1 MSGLFITFEGGEG
14 SGKSSQINLLG
25 KFLESI
31 GKKFELTREPGGTP
45 LAEKLRYIVLTGDAD
60 KLDPI
65 TESLLYLGAR
75 ADHWIRKIKP
85 ELDAGK
91 IVISDR
97 FHDSSIIYQGF
108 CKGVSMDLLNSTF
121 LAITNGR
128 IPDRTYLIDID
139 PKIGIKRSM
148 ARKENN
154 ETRFEKMDISFHE
167 DVRKNFLKLASG
179 DKRFMVVDGS
189 QSIDTISEIIKKD
202 IIELFSL
209 KN

>member
-14 SGKSSQINLLG
+14 SGKSLQVKLLG

-60 KLDPI
+60 KLDPV

-75 ADHWIRKIKP
+75 SDHWVRKIKP

-91 IVISDR
+91 TVISDR

-108 CKGVSMDLLNSTF
+108 CKGVSIELLNSIF

-139 PKIGIKRSM
+139 PKIGVKRSM

-167 DVRKNFLKLASG
+167 KVRENFLKLANS
-179 DKRFMVVDGS
+179 DKRFMIIDGS
-189 QSIDTISEIIKKD
+189 QSIDAISELIKKD
-202 IIELFSL
+202 ILELFSTR
-209 KN
+209 N